1 MAINSC
7 KKKEYKNAS
16 LPIISEDTSV
26 KTAITSSV
34 SQRGK
39 QVLACSLS
47 DHFTSPATVITWY
60 KQEQKT
66 RAVIRLPG
74 VSIMLIKMK
83 QGNKWI
89 ERKEEKWRKRGKRYI

>member
-26 KTAITSSV
+26 KTAIKSSV

-39 QVLACSLS
+39 QGFAFSPGNQ
-47 DHFTSPATVITWY
+47 FTSPETVIT
-60 KQEQKT
+60 
-66 RAVIRLPG
+66 
-74 VSIMLIKMK
+74 
-83 QGNKWI
+83 
-89 ERKEEKWRKRGKRYI
+89 